1 MTYPKIDGMLKET
14 TRNIIFQRGRGT
26 IMYQKMYTVLFNA
39 VTDSLGFLREK
50 DISAAQWRLEEAQ
63 RETEAIFINSGE
75 ESPSGEPENS

>member
-1 MTYPKIDGMLKET
+1 
-14 TRNIIFQRGRGT
+14 
-26 IMYQKMYTVLFNA
+26 MYQKMYTVLFNA
-39 VTDSLGFLREK
+39 VTDSLGFLRET

>member
-1 MTYPKIDGMLKET
+1 
-14 TRNIIFQRGRGT
+14 
-26 IMYQKMYTVLFNA
+26 MYQKMYTILFNA

>member
-1 MTYPKIDGMLKET
+1 
-14 TRNIIFQRGRGT
+14 
-26 IMYQKMYTVLFNA
+26 MYQKMYTALFNA

>member
-1 MTYPKIDGMLKET
+1 
-14 TRNIIFQRGRGT
+14 
-26 IMYQKMYTVLFNA
+26 MYQKMYTILFNA
-39 VTDSLGFLREK
+39 VTDFLGFLREK

>member
-1 MTYPKIDGMLKET
+1 
-14 TRNIIFQRGRGT
+14 
-26 IMYQKMYTVLFNA
+26 MYQRMYKVLFNA
-39 VTDSLGFLREK
+39 ITDSLAFLKEE

>member
-1 MTYPKIDGMLKET
+1 
-14 TRNIIFQRGRGT
+14 
-26 IMYQKMYTVLFNA
+26 MYQKMYTVLFNA